1 MLESYLVFTR
11 ISQKERKSI
20 NDVFKALDQNLDG
33 FIEKRELIEAFKE
46 KDEFNI
52 EDVEFILSKID
63 KDQSGKISLN

>member
-52 EDVEFILSKID
+52 EDV
-63 KDQSGKISLN
+63 